1 MYKKALEEKSEEIES
16 KNEIINQMME
26 ERMAS
31 GEDLGLDAID
41 VGQLLDVNLG
51 AATIRD
57 LLEDKALLT
66 CDLLDSPGREV
77 KSSDFKADIE
87 LSAGRPGVVGRLK
100 VQKMEKIE
108 SLSRQNQD
116 DGEMECNAKKEEYGM
131 KNGHPMERS
140 RGKSEKSRVVDEEQ
154 DKRNHPIK
162 SREQQRCR
170 GRQASFQKQINMHP
184 IALTHSNENSFNGS
198 PATSSSESSPT
209 PPVKNLKCLTSP
221 PLQDAGTKKQK
232 TREKSSASSNS
243 SFSTPPQPN
252 RLKIGVMSTR
262 MGTIKKY
269 SSNASHPD
277 SSVYNSASKVSLQS
291 KAFGDVDMQTTAT
304 SFTSMTPTT
313 VLCPHCPKQFP
324 RGGAWKIP
332 QHISLHHPSASP
344 HLMPSSSISKEGLPP
359 FPTQHKS
366 SSSLQQ
372 GQESASSPSP
382 ALSKKCNQ
390 CGEELP
396 YPSTQVAHRC
406 SKLIFQRK
414 NATQHSLQGSPLSPP
429 SLEVHQ
435 LQTTSSLAPYLP

>member
-1 MYKKALEEKSEEIES
+1 
-16 KNEIINQMME
+16 
-26 ERMAS
+26 
-31 GEDLGLDAID
+31 
-41 VGQLLDVNLG
+41 
-51 AATIRD
+51 
-57 LLEDKALLT
+57 
-66 CDLLDSPGREV
+66 
-77 KSSDFKADIE
+77 
-87 LSAGRPGVVGRLK
+87 
-100 VQKMEKIE
+100 
-108 SLSRQNQD
+108 
-116 DGEMECNAKKEEYGM
+116 
-131 KNGHPMERS
+131 
-140 RGKSEKSRVVDEEQ
+140 
-154 DKRNHPIK
+154 
-162 SREQQRCR
+162 
-170 GRQASFQKQINMHP
+170 
-184 IALTHSNENSFNGS
+184 
-198 PATSSSESSPT
+198 
-209 PPVKNLKCLTSP
+209 
-221 PLQDAGTKKQK
+221 
-232 TREKSSASSNS
+232 
-243 SFSTPPQPN
+243 
-252 RLKIGVMSTR
+252 
-262 MGTIKKY
+262 
-269 SSNASHPD
+269 
-277 SSVYNSASKVSLQS
+277 
-291 KAFGDVDMQTTAT
+291 MQTTAT